1 MTYFRLL
8 RKNLT
13 RKKLRLF
20 LTIFSIFTAFLIFG
34 VLKTFET
41 ALNAGIELA
50 GADRLVTTSKVSLVQ
65 LLPYAHY
72 TKIKATEGVENVTH
86 ASWFGGYYQDPKRL
100 LAAFAVD
107 PESYLDIYPEIFF
120 PEDQRENFLANRRG
134 VLVGEALAQQYNWKI
149 GDTFPLMSNLWTNQD
164 GSRTWEFQVEGI
176 FTGKDEQIDTRAL
189 IFHYDYFNEGRTGA
203 KDTIGWLVIKT
214 ESPELNE
221 VVSKAIDDQ
230 FANSPNET
238 KTASEEAF
246 GKAFLEQFG
255 NIGLIIT
262 SVVGAAFFTIL
273 LIAGNTMI
281 LAVRERTNEIAVM
294 KTLGFSN
301 GRIFTLVVL
310 EAVLLVLLGGL
321 PALGFSWLM
330 VEALKNAVGGGLP
343 PMALTPGIL
352 LQAIAY
358 MLLLGLVAGGLPA
371 FNAVRIHVAAALG
384 RKAW

>member
-34 VLKTFET
+34 VLKTFDN
-41 ALNAGIELA
+41 ALNAGVELA
-50 GADRLVTTSKVSLVQ
+50 GADRLITTSKVSLIQ
-65 LLPYAHY
+65 PLPFAHY
-72 TKIKATEGVENVTH
+72 TKIRATSGVENAAHVT
-86 ASWFGGYYQDPKRL
+86 WFGGYYQEPKN
-100 LAAFAVD
+100 FIVSVAVD
-107 PESYLDIYPEIFF
+107 AESYLDIYPEIFI
-120 PEDQRENFLANRRG
+120 PEEQRKNFLTNRRG
-134 VLVGEALAQQYNWKI
+134 VLVGEALVQVYGWKV
-149 GDTFPLMSNLWTNQD
+149 GDTLPLISSIWTNQD
-164 GSRTWEFQVEGI
+164 GSRTWEFQVDGI
-176 FTGKDEQIDTRAL
+176 FTGSDEKIDTGFL
-189 IFHYDYFNEGRTGA
+189 MFHYDYFNEGRTGA
-203 KDTIGWLVIKT
+203 RDTIGWLIIKT

-221 VVSKAIDDQ
+221 AVSKAIDDQ
-230 FANSPNET
+230 FENSPNET
-238 KTASEEAF
+238 KTDTEAAF

-273 LIAGNTMI
+273 LVAGNTMV

-301 GRIFTLVVL
+301 GRIFTLIVL
-310 EAVLLVLLGGL
+310 EALLLVLLGGL
-321 PALGFSWLM
+321 PALGVSWLM

-343 PMALTPGIL
+343 PMSLTWEIL

-358 MLLLGLVAGGLPA
+358 MLLLGFVTGGLPA
-371 FNAVRIHVAAALG
+371 FNAVRINVAAALG
-384 RKAW
+384 RKAL